1 MKFKLKLKPHE
12 VGNLMNI
19 VRVQINDEGKVLNE
33 TKVGYI
39 ESSCANQL
47 NFKELTDWGR
57 GSNWK

>member
-1 MKFKLKLKPHE
+1 MKFKLRLKSHE
-12 VGNLMNI
+12 VGTLMHI

-47 NFKELTDWGR
+47 NFKELTD
-57 GSNWK
+57 